1 MRREYVPFL
10 VGFVAVLAVLEII
23 ASAWWVHLLIVIAIV
38 ALLVPVGVAI
48 ARSDR

>member
-1 MRREYVPFL
+1 MRPYVPFI
-10 VGFVAVLAVLEII
+10 VAFVALLAVAEIV
-23 ASAWWVHLLIVIAIV
+23 ASAWWVHLLIVLVIV